1 MAGWLKELKKHAIKL
16 QRLAARDS
24 LKSVGKLKRNS
35 STEKKKLCKKMK
47 SDVLADNVGTFQK
60 ALSRSLSS
68 LNSKK
73 SKIHSVHLTILVQYA
88 GLIQMSN
95 KHGKVQSLLVWNCTK
110 WINLNKDK
118 NDYMKESALRG
129 LCNTVGNLGRKH

>member
-1 MAGWLKELKKHAIKL
+1 MPIFLLLDIHLTANFRVQKCTTQGTIEIRFRILQRSRVTRQKNPMAGWLKELKRHAIKL
-16 QRLAARDS
+16 QRLVARDS

-35 STEKKKLCKKMK
+35 STEKKNLCKKMK
-47 SDVLADNVGTFQK
+47 SDVLADDVGTFQK

-88 GLIQMSN
+88 GLIQM
-95 KHGKVQSLLVWNCTK
+95 
-110 WINLNKDK
+110 
-118 NDYMKESALRG
+118 
-129 LCNTVGNLGRKH
+129 